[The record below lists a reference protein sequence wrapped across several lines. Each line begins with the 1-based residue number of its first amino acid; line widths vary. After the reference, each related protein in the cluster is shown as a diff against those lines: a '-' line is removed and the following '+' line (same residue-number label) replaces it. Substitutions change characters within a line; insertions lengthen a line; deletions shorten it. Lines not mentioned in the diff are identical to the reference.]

1 MRLATDEDYRRL
13 CEQVEKLA
21 EDRIQRNARIQA
33 LKIELERLRR
43 LLEITDEM
51 VERGIE
57 ALRDPD
63 RRDGDAS
70 AVRAVLIA
78 ALGQDARHVMPD
90 VPVYERPGRELGSTW
105 TQRLR
110 SCENCEQAPG
120 AEHGRVEALHGL
132 LDDPPA
138 QPSHRGCRFYEEEQP

>member
-78 ALGQDARHVMPD
+78 ALGQTEARDA
-90 VPVYERPGRELGSTW
+90 
-105 TQRLR
+105 
-110 SCENCEQAPG
+110 
-120 AEHGRVEALHGL
+120 
-132 LDDPPA
+132 
-138 QPSHRGCRFYEEEQP
+138 